1 MIELHDL
8 AVAAIHERLDTQLAA
23 FITQVNDEVTDGIL
37 CDAPQ
42 QILPYVPPVSYLTAF
57 PTFGVMDGPFT
68 LEDDTGWGATGRG
81 TITVI
86 AFEQNADQAIL
97 AWRLRRYAKAVARC
111 VLDGR
116 TIHSSNA
123 WGVTLKRID
132 PGPTLA
138 QESPQSFRSMTAVTV
153 EVRSEQDTA

>member
-1 MIELHDL
+1 
-8 AVAAIHERLDTQLAA
+8 
-23 FITQVNDEVTDGIL
+23 
-37 CDAPQ
+37 
-42 QILPYVPPVSYLTAF
+42 
-57 PTFGVMDGPFT
+57 MDGPFT

-111 VLDGR
+111 ILAGR
-116 TIHSSNA
+116 TLDTANA
-123 WGVTLKRID
+123 WGTQLKRID

-138 QESPQSFRSMTAVTV
+138 QESPQSFRSMTAVTI
-153 EVRSEQDTA
+153 EVRSEQDTAA